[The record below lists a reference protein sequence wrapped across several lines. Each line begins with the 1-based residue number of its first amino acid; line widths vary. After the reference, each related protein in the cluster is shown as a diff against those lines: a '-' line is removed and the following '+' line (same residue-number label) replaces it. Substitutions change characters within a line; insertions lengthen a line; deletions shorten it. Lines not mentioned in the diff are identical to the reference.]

1 MRPAVTA
8 ALAILSFAAA
18 AGVADAQ
25 TAGRTRGAGGSPPAG
40 AGAPAPAS
48 TTPQATAS
56 AGSSG
61 SSAYTGSFQSTCRNV
76 SFVGT
81 TLTAE
86 CLSGNG
92 AWRASSLESTRCSGD
107 IGNGNGLLVCNG
119 ATAAD
124 RGYVNVQTAAAAS
137 QRPAAVAL
145 PSGSYSASCRNVT
158 ASNGSLTGQ
167 CADSSGRLRSS
178 TLAYAGCRG
187 DIGNTNGQLVCQGGT
202 TTGGD
207 YVATAPSNSG
217 GRNGNQNGGRGQDSY
232 GRSGSGSSSYGSSA
246 YGQPSYGSS
255 SYGQPSYGQ
264 PAYGSTRGY
273 DDGRYSSQT
282 YGQPAYGQPSYGQP
296 SYGQQ
301 GYGRPAY
308 PQPTYGQPGYGQ
320 PTRQRYD
327 EDGYPIPAPPPPP
340 NYYGR

>member
-18 AGVADAQ
+18 ASGADAQ
-25 TAGRTRGAGGSPPAG
+25 TGGRTRGAGGAPPAG
-40 AGAPAPAS
+40 SAAATPAS
-48 TTPQATAS
+48 TMPQAAATGNGGAS
-56 AGSSG
+56 AF
-61 SSAYTGSFQSTCRNV
+61 TGSFQSTCRNV
-76 SFVGT
+76 SFVGS

-86 CLSGNG
+86 CLSSNG
-92 AWRASSLESTRCSGD
+92 AWRASALESTRCSGD

-145 PSGSYSASCRNVT
+145 PSGSYSSSCRNVT

-167 CADSSGRLRSS
+167 CADSAGRLRSS
-178 TLAYAGCRG
+178 SLAYAGCRG

-207 YVATAPSNSG
+207 YVATAPFNSG
-217 GRNGNQNGGRGQDSY
+217 GRNGNQTGGRGQDSY
-232 GRSGSGSSSYGSSA
+232 GRSGSA
-246 YGQPSYGSS
+246 SS

-264 PAYGSTRGY
+264 PAYDSSRGY
-273 DDGRYSSQT
+273 DDGRYSSPT
-282 YGQPAYGQPSYGQP
+282 YGQPAYGQPSYGQQG
-296 SYGQQ
+296 YGQQ
-301 GYGRPAY
+301 GYGRPTY
-308 PQPTYGQPGYGQ
+308 PQSSYGQPTYGQQGYGQ

-340 NYYGR
+340 PSYYGR